1 MMRGK
6 IDIMKD
12 IGSHCVIDEV
22 ECDINAGFK
31 GRRSGIF
38 GDCIVDC

>member
-1 MMRGK
+1 MCGK

-12 IGSHCVIDEV
+12 IGSHYVIDEA
-22 ECDINAGFK
+22 ECDVNAGLM

-38 GDCIVDC
+38 GDSIVDC